1 MKIKLKNLWPNTC
14 QYMYILTGDTHTCI
28 KERFTL
34 SNRYTKVLI
43 LREI

>member
-14 QYMYILTGDTHTCI
+14 QYILTGDTHTCI

-34 SNRYTKVLI
+34 LNRYTKVLI
-43 LREI
+43 FREI